1 MSAANKIH
9 RIQVKM
15 EVFRRIWL
23 LSKWSLFGLKSWAL
37 GTTLSRFHCELAL
50 KTSCVFYFP
59 ISVDVFEKY
68 SLSKKVYKMLAN
80 ADSSVML
87 LLLILTRPHLGPRA
101 KFVMTFHSPEWK
113 SRSSDASG
121 FQTIWNFPKI
131 YFQTKILLSPKIIM
145 MHIYIHFIASQSV

>member
-1 MSAANKIH
+1 
-9 RIQVKM
+9 
-15 EVFRRIWL
+15 
-23 LSKWSLFGLKSWAL
+23 
-37 GTTLSRFHCELAL
+37 
-50 KTSCVFYFP
+50 
-59 ISVDVFEKY
+59 
-68 SLSKKVYKMLAN
+68 MLAN